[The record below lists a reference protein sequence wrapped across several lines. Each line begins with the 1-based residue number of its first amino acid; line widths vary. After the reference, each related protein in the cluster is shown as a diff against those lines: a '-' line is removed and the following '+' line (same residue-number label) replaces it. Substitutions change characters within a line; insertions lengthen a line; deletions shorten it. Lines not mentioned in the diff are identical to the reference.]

1 VLSSILALVRHWASP
16 RDQGLLVGLS
26 MGGMS
31 IATALNNPISATT
44 CYYGGWESIFY
55 GGGLLGLFWVILAT
69 FTLYDTPKQHPRV
82 SVEERQYLDVYG
94 LVSENNQK
102 CQTSIPWSDILTS
115 VPVWAA
121 MVTNFFFH
129 ATSMGITMT
138 LPLFIGEVLDFT
150 ITENGIYSA
159 LPSVGNVIVHF
170 ATGPIFDH
178 VRSQNALSLT
188 KLRKIFHAAGTVI
201 PAAMLFAVSQVEPG
215 QKYLIIALIT
225 VGLALTE
232 VTYVAGYG
240 IVLMDVAPNFMGVL
254 QGINNSLGLSPGFI
268 MPMVIAALTPNA
280 SAEEWSH
287 IYLMLG
293 CLISTSGLVFTLTG
307 SARRQTWAA
316 TDQVAPI

>member
-1 VLSSILALVRHWASP
+1 
-16 RDQGLLVGLS
+16 
-26 MGGMS
+26 
-31 IATALNNPISATT
+31 
-44 CYYGGWESIFY
+44 
-55 GGGLLGLFWVILAT
+55 
-69 FTLYDTPKQHPRV
+69 
-82 SVEERQYLDVYG
+82 
-94 LVSENNQK
+94 
-102 CQTSIPWSDILTS
+102 
-115 VPVWAA
+115 
-121 MVTNFFFH
+121 
-129 ATSMGITMT
+129 
-138 LPLFIGEVLDFT
+138 
-150 ITENGIYSA
+150 
-159 LPSVGNVIVHF
+159 
-170 ATGPIFDH
+170 
-178 VRSQNALSLT
+178 
-188 KLRKIFHAAGTVI
+188 
-201 PAAMLFAVSQVEPG
+201 MLFAVSQVEPG